1 VGLLPNFFPSYC
13 DTNWLQGMALFYIYR
28 RRGEETFFLLV
39 NRSPGVGSRSALK
52 GVCHKIFDH
61 LLLIKKLPFRP
72 GKPRI
77 LLTSICSTCR
87 VLINGE
93 SDLAGLL
100 TMANYDS
107 VMLLSP
113 ASRN

>member
-1 VGLLPNFFPSYC
+1 MGLLPNFFPSYC